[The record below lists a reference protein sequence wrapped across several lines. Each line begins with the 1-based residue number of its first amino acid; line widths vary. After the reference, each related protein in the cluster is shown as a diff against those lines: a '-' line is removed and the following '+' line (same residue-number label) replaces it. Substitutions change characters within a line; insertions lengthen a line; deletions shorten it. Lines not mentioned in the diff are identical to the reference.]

1 MAGLTKAG
9 PIISMTHIASH
20 NLPPERMINRRRLW
34 LKAHRW
40 IALSVGWLLALVGL
54 IGALLIVAQPLDRWS
69 HPQLFKVVPATM
81 DAAHPAPTLE
91 SIREQLVTT
100 FGDKASFTLRPPRAA
115 DQTMW
120 VIVRGEPWS
129 GTVYL
134 NPATGKEQGRRGEYD
149 GAVNL
154 LFKFHSALLLQD
166 TGKAILAWIALAY
179 LFLFASGLVLWWP
192 KRWPPSLK
200 IELRKG
206 SFRGLFDMH
215 RIGGAVIGGLIALS
229 VATGAYLAWRPFGE
243 YVTTLSGAKAIKP
256 PKIPKGDEGQ
266 AATMSLDDMVAQ
278 AQAVFPN
285 DPVGYIQV
293 PAEPTRPIRVRMRL
307 ADDPHPN
314 GLTSVWLHP
323 KTGAVLA
330 AYRWNELDPG
340 ARALSFVYPLHTGE
354 LGGVVLEALTLIGG
368 LALGSLG
375 LTGIY
380 VWWRRRGTGVPQN
393 QRSLQT

>member
-1 MAGLTKAG
+1 
-9 PIISMTHIASH
+9 MTRIVPHT
-20 NLPPERMINRRRLW
+20 LRPERTINLRRLW

-40 IALSVGWLLALVGL
+40 LALSIGWLLALVGL
-54 IGALLIVAQPLDRWS
+54 TGALLIVAQPLDRWG
-69 HPQLFKVVPATM
+69 HPQLFTVAPTTMGAARPAS
-81 DAAHPAPTLE
+81 TLE
-91 SIREQLVTT
+91 SIRKQLVTS

-115 DQTMW
+115 NQTLW

-134 NPATGKEQGRRGEYD
+134 NPVTGSEQGRRGEYE

-179 LFLFASGLVLWWP
+179 LFLFVSGLVLWWP
-192 KRWPPSLK
+192 KRWPPALK
-200 IELRKG
+200 IEIRKG
-206 SFRGLFDMH
+206 LFRGLFDMH

-229 VATGAYLAWRPFGE
+229 VATGTYLAWRPFGE

-256 PKIPKGDEGQ
+256 PKIPKGGEGQ
-266 AATMSLDDMVAQ
+266 TAAISLDDLVARAQ
-278 AQAVFPN
+278 AEFPQ
-285 DPVGYIQV
+285 DPIGYIQI
-293 PAEPTRPIRVRMRL
+293 PAEPTLPIRIRMRL

-330 AYRWNELDPG
+330 ANRWNELDPG
-340 ARALSFVYPLHTGE
+340 ARALSFVYPLHTGK
-354 LGGVVLEALTLIGG
+354 LGGIVLEALTLIGG
-368 LALGSLG
+368 LSLGMLG

-380 VWWRRRGTGVPQN
+380 LWWRRRGTGAPQKR
-393 QRSLQT
+393 RSK